1 MRSLTQAAPW
11 LLFTSPDSTS
21 MQSAGLPKTDM
32 DMSFVPGGTCR
43 PRVGKVGH
51 EPSTYPAAASIVS
64 PANCDT
70 SIASYMTSPIRNSPR
85 VRVPARQAPG
95 TSDPTAVS
103 RIKALT
109 PTHPRMIPAATIP
122 LPAVTRAAT
131 GAAVSQRRGG
141 REPAPWR
148 AVPARIA
155 ADLRQ
160 RIERGSCAGRSG
172 RWCGASPPD
181 RRPGK
186 IAAWNVCLE
195 SGGISCGPPTR
206 RP

>member
-1 MRSLTQAAPW
+1 MGILWPSSMRFLAQAAPW

-21 MQSAGLPKTDM
+21 MQSAGLPKTDI
-32 DMSFVPGGTCR
+32 DTSFVPGGTCR
-43 PRVGKVGH
+43 PRVGKVGQ

-131 GAAVSQRRGG
+131 VAAVSQRRGV
-141 REPAPWR
+141 PYQR
-148 AVPARIA
+148 ALRPTCGSASRGGAALGEAGDGVVPARPIA
-155 ADLRQ
+155 VLAR
-160 RIERGSCAGRSG
+160 
-172 RWCGASPPD
+172 
-181 RRPGK
+181 
-186 IAAWNVCLE
+186 
-195 SGGISCGPPTR
+195 
-206 RP
+206 